1 MQHKITSN
9 RLRPYG
15 IDYFSIGLTTN
26 SSMSRSTWKGQ
37 AQSLA
42 QPQKADE
49 ESCASIAMPS
59 GFTKTP
65 ANGQRSVDGKIK
77 RDPRVLEEF
86 CGLSWSKTLSFHLSL
101 WSPSL
106 WIWSSTEAASNPCR
120 YELSEI
126 SNQLEEWGRS
136 TDTWHRN
143 YFGQIMIVL
152 MCHGITLYPSWLH
165 VCQGTELKYTCQHEH
180 IDTGSGVG
188 KWPSTG
194 VCHRPRVGEYCA
206 SIGMPPPFR
215 MVLTIFPS
223 VWPPIHQ
230 CQDQHGKVKLQ
241 GIRRNTDPVVQHAVW
256 FGDDATIISQPS
268 LPRKLWKLGFYD
280 SFMVWSI
287 GRSKAILCLIFFQRP
302 NLVLKSSKRGFDA
315 YN

>member
-1 MQHKITSN
+1 
-9 RLRPYG
+9 
-15 IDYFSIGLTTN
+15 
-26 SSMSRSTWKGQ
+26 
-37 AQSLA
+37 
-42 QPQKADE
+42 
-49 ESCASIAMPS
+49 MPS

-77 RDPRVLEEF
+77 RDPWVLEEF

-136 TDTWHRN
+136 TDTWHRS

-152 MCHGITLYPSWLH
+152 MCHGITLYPCWLH
-165 VCQGTELKYTCQHEH
+165 VCQGTKLKYTCQHEH

-188 KWPSTG
+188 RWPSTG
-194 VCHRPRVGEYCA
+194 VCHRPRVAEYCA

-215 MVLTIFPS
+215 SGYYGQGLTLRCGP
-223 VWPPIHQ
+223 
-230 CQDQHGKVKLQ
+230 
-241 GIRRNTDPVVQHAVW
+241 
-256 FGDDATIISQPS
+256 
-268 LPRKLWKLGFYD
+268 Y
-280 SFMVWSI
+280 
-287 GRSKAILCLIFFQRP
+287 
-302 NLVLKSSKRGFDA
+302 
-315 YN
+315 

>member
-1 MQHKITSN
+1 MNERWRRLNANTSQTQYVPVCANTASSVVAQATPEDSPMASTMAILTWWNNWTHCSNECWMKVGEGWVCWVQHVNMWQNCS
-9 RLRPYG
+9 
-15 IDYFSIGLTTN
+15 LTAVQRKTE
-26 SSMSRSTWKGQ
+26 
-37 AQSLA
+37 SLA

-77 RDPRVLEEF
+77 RDPWVLEEF

-136 TDTWHRN
+136 TDTWHRS

-152 MCHGITLYPSWLH
+152 MCHGITLYPCWLH
-165 VCQGTELKYTCQHEH
+165 VCQGTKHEH
-180 IDTGSGVG
+180 IDTGSGV
-188 KWPSTG
+188 
-194 VCHRPRVGEYCA
+194 V
-206 SIGMPPPFR
+206 
-215 MVLTIFPS
+215 
-223 VWPPIHQ
+223 
-230 CQDQHGKVKLQ
+230 
-241 GIRRNTDPVVQHAVW
+241 
-256 FGDDATIISQPS
+256 
-268 LPRKLWKLGFYD
+268 
-280 SFMVWSI
+280 
-287 GRSKAILCLIFFQRP
+287 
-302 NLVLKSSKRGFDA
+302 
-315 YN
+315 